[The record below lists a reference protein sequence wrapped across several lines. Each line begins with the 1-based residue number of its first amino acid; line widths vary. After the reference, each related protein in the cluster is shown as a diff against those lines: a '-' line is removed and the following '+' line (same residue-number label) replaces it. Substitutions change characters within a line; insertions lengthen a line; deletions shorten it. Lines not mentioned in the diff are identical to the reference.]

1 MGFVIEWS
9 SELEDE
15 RLSLSQQLEKR
26 CCAWSLNKLPLARTL
41 REALAAKLRRSSFA
55 SSQRK
60 WFFKHLESSDFDDE
74 LFVERLSELKAQ
86 HDQLERRKTEAEGQ
100 LADSMSDPIPP
111 QLDPTIEKHFLNC
124 RQHLCQLPRQS
135 GLSVLQN
142 KAALNLTSKQ
152 PWSRLFTC
160 FFVPAFLRAPLPPL
174 LLSFYLQERIGSH
187 PCLQ

>member
-1 MGFVIEWS
+1 M
-9 SELEDE
+9 
-15 RLSLSQQLEKR
+15 
-26 CCAWSLNKLPLARTL
+26 
-41 REALAAKLRRSSFA
+41 AAKLRSSSFTL
-55 SSQRK
+55 SQRK
-60 WFFKHLESSDFDDE
+60 WFFKHLESSGFDDE

-86 HDQLERRKTEAEGQ
+86 RDQLERRKTEAEGQ
-100 LADSMSDPIPP
+100 LADSMSDHVPL

-124 RQHLCQLPRQS
+124 RQHRCRLPRQSGLSIWQRES

-174 LLSFYLQERIGSH
+174 LLSFYLQERIGLH
-187 PCLQ
+187 LCLQ